1 MFDIKSRLQSKAG
14 RQLEPEDVPQIHHD
28 FMRCYGWI
36 PLEEYKKM
44 GIKQLLTLYPMV
56 QKYIKGQEELRI
68 YTVRLLAGQ
77 VGAKQLKNYK

>member
-1 MFDIKSRLQSKAG
+1 
-14 RQLEPEDVPQIHHD
+14 
-28 FMRCYGWI
+28 
-36 PLEEYKKM
+36 M